1 MCYYIACHKSQNR
14 LEPVRVEFGEKG
26 ETRAVV
32 VESCLVFL
40 SSNSLLQGGKATEL
54 ESACEVTKELC
65 DMGWVLQRPRGEDRG
80 FRRG

>member
-14 LEPVRVEFGEKG
+14 LEPVRVEFGKRE

-40 SSNSLLQGGKATEL
+40 SSNSLLQEFLMAIHGVGR
-54 ESACEVTKELC
+54 
-65 DMGWVLQRPRGEDRG
+65 DI
-80 FRRG
+80 F